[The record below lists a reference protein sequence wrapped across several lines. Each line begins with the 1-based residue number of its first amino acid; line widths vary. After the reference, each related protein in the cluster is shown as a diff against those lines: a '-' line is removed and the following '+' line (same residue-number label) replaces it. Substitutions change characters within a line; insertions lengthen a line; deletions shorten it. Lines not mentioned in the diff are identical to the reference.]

1 MLQFIHLLH
10 NLNAMFLKQIKLA
23 DLDPNKKYVVL
34 VPVGST
40 EQHGP
45 YIPYGSDTYMTDAIV
60 EVINQQFPDLL
71 ILPTLEYSS
80 SKEHQGFIGT
90 LWLEDETLKLV
101 FRDVCT
107 SIEGIASKIIFFS
120 EHGGNLHVIQEYL
133 AEQEGIFNNI
143 PLHHL
148 RCDDQVVDQV
158 ASEIM
163 NGPVDSHAG
172 NSEISVLLSLQS
184 KLTTIPNKDDPK
196 TPLTSDPWE
205 TGRLKDKSKD
215 GIADPNP
222 EWLVSEEL
230 GDRLVEVMKENT
242 IQNLSKILDI

>member
-1 MLQFIHLLH
+1 
-10 NLNAMFLKQIKLA
+10 MFLKTIKLSDLNA
-23 DLDPNKKYVVL
+23 DKKYVVL
-34 VPVGST
+34 VPIGST

-60 EVINQQFPDLL
+60 EEINNQFPDLL

-80 SKEHQGFIGT
+80 SKEHEGFIGT

-101 FRDVCT
+101 FRDVCA
-107 SIEGIASKIIFFS
+107 SIEGLASKIIFFS
-120 EHGGNLHVIQEYL
+120 EHGGNLHVIREYI
-133 AEQEGIFNNI
+133 AEQEGNFNSI
-143 PLHHL
+143 ELHHL

-163 NGPVDSHAG
+163 HGPVDSHAG

-196 TPLTSDPWE
+196 TPLTTDPWE
-205 TGRLKDKSKD
+205 TGKLKDKSND

-222 EWLVSEEL
+222 QWLVSHEL
-230 GDRLVEVMKENT
+230 GNRLVEVMKENT
-242 IQNLSKILDI
+242 IENLTKILRS